1 MSIFSCGHKAE
12 YLVVSKDHSTV
23 QVDADWAKITYH
35 LHCTN
40 CGKDVD
46 IGHSK
51 MIGGIEA
58 YMQRGRDAV
67 NRG

>member
-1 MSIFSCGHKAE
+1 MSIFGCGHNVK
-12 YLVVSKDHSTV
+12 YLVVNKEHSERP
-23 QVDADWAKITYH
+23 VDADFTVITYH

-51 MIGGIEA
+51 LIGGIKS
-58 YMQRGRDAV
+58 YMQRGRDVV